1 MNLNRGTADINYLI
15 LLLVIVVGVVIGNLI
30 SNWITT
36 KVVAIGV
43 EQAVANLSKS
53 TAEATKRARDAA
65 VTQAQKAASVI
76 APLQD
81 EARGQR
87 RRDREGVRL
96 AQSCEEWRRAHAQ
109 LNSDTT
115 KTEMRKH
122 CDIYDRYVQHG
133 VLPQEK

>member
-1 MNLNRGTADINYLI
+1 MNRGSTSVNYLV
-15 LLLVIVVGVVIGNLI
+15 LLLVIIVGVVIGNLI

-36 KVVAIGV
+36 KVAPIGV
-43 EQAVANLSKS
+43 EQAVAKLSNS

-65 VTQAQKAASVI
+65 VTQAQKAVSAI

-81 EARGQR
+81 EAREQR
-87 RRDREGVRL
+87 RRDRDGVRL

-122 CDIYDRYVQHG
+122 CDLYDRYVQHG
-133 VLPQEK
+133 VLPQKK

>member
-1 MNLNRGTADINYLI
+1 MNRGSTSVNYLV
-15 LLLVIVVGVVIGNLI
+15 LLLVIIVGVVIGNLI

-36 KVVAIGV
+36 KVAPIGV
-43 EQAVANLSKS
+43 EQAVAKLSNS

-65 VTQAQKAASVI
+65 VTQAQKAASAI

-81 EARGQR
+81 EAREQR
-87 RRDREGVRL
+87 RRDRDGVRL

-122 CDIYDRYVQHG
+122 CDLYDRYVQHG
-133 VLPQEK
+133 VLPQKK